1 MSTKKTYLKDVAK
14 KKNGLLLETVNE
26 ALGKAKKE
34 PFTDNES
41 LAKALGL
48 GPVQFERAE
57 KALHERIIHE
67 TEVGLA
73 DTLVSGTPVEIKGT
87 AQLYVQVS
95 PTRINKLGKPAERL
109 ALRNRTVFKGRLN
122 K

>member
-1 MSTKKTYLKDVAK
+1 MSTKRTYLKDVAK

-34 PFTDNES
+34 PFADNEA
-41 LAKALGL
+41 LAKVLGL
-48 GPVQFERAE
+48 GAVQFERAE

-95 PTRINKLGKPAERL
+95 KTRKNKLEKPHERL
-109 ALRNRTVFKGRLN
+109 AIRNRTVFKGRLN